1 MSFLVVA
8 PDWLESA
15 ATDLESIRSSLTAAH
30 AAAAVPT
37 TGIAAAGAD
46 EVSAAVAA
54 LFGRFGQEYQTL
66 SAQVSVFHQEFVQA
80 LTSGAGS
87 YLATEAANSS
97 PLQTIEQDLLGV
109 INNVPTGAAASSPLQ
124 AIEQFVVGVING
136 PTTILFGRQLIS
148 TWPSVSLGGKITGGT
163 ATAPLTKYEGT
174 EAIVNA
180 SVGSGAPVP
189 LLVDTGSTG
198 LVIPFQNVGGLF
210 GLLQLPGAFGI
221 PGLPLGFGIGG
232 YTGGIDYL
240 YATYNAPVN
249 FGGGLVTAGTPVDIE
264 FLAFPVTI
272 QSAITNG
279 FTFQSYFAQDGVVG
293 VLGVGPNAGGPGP
306 SIATQALPS
315 GYNGGLLI
323 NENPTTGSPYIQFA
337 NTNPLPPIASPLP
350 GAPITNLDVSI
361 TPPGGTTTMHTG
373 VSSMLDS
380 GGVDGTFPFSAP
392 VGSTVN
398 VYAPDGTTLLYS
410 YTLGQSYS
418 PIVSGGLMNTGAL
431 LFQENPVYID
441 YSPGGVGTTY
451 ID

>member
-109 INNVPTGAAASSPLQ
+109 INNVPTGAAAASPLQ

-240 YATYNAPVN
+240 YATYNAQVN
-249 FGGGLVTAGTPVDIE
+249 FGGGLVTSSTPVNVE
-264 FLAFPVTI
+264 FF
-272 QSAITNG
+272 
-279 FTFQSYFAQDGVVG
+279 
-293 VLGVGPNAGGPGP
+293 
-306 SIATQALPS
+306 
-315 GYNGGLLI
+315 
-323 NENPTTGSPYIQFA
+323 
-337 NTNPLPPIASPLP
+337 
-350 GAPITNLDVSI
+350 
-361 TPPGGTTTMHTG
+361 
-373 VSSMLDS
+373 
-380 GGVDGTFPFSAP
+380 VDKRAVRS
-392 VGSTVN
+392 
-398 VYAPDGTTLLYS
+398 
-410 YTLGQSYS
+410 
-418 PIVSGGLMNTGAL
+418 
-431 LFQENPVYID
+431 
-441 YSPGGVGTTY
+441 
-451 ID
+451 

>member
-1 MSFLVVA
+1 VSFLVVA
-8 PDWLESA
+8 PDWVESA

-30 AAAAVPT
+30 LAAVVPT

-46 EVSAAVAA
+46 EVSAAVAS
-54 LFGRFGQEYQTL
+54 LFGGFGREFQAL
-66 SAQVSVFHQEFVQA
+66 SAQASTFHQEFVQA

-97 PLQTIEQDLLGV
+97 PLKTIEQSLLGA
-109 INNVPTGAAASSPLQ
+109 IQTPTAAASSPLQ

-148 TWPSVSLGGKITGGT
+148 TWPSAPLGGKISGTT

-180 SVGSGAPVP
+180 AVGSGAPVP

-198 LVIPFQNVGGLF
+198 LVIPFQNVGGLL
-210 GLLQLPGAFGI
+210 GVLELGGAFGI
-221 PGLPLGFGIGG
+221 PGLPLGIGLGG

-249 FGGGLVTAGTPVDIE
+249 FGGGLVTARTPVDIE

-306 SIATQALPS
+306 SIATQALPT

-337 NTNPLPPIASPLP
+337 NSNPGTAYATLT
-350 GAPITNLDVSI
+350 GAPITNVDVTVTQGANVSTYNDVS
-361 TPPGGTTTMHTG
+361 TMF
-373 VSSMLDS
+373 DS
-380 GGVDGTFPFSAP
+380 GGVDGTIPFNAP
-392 VGSTVN
+392 TGSVVTVYDPTTNLPIYHYTVGT
-398 VYAPDGTTLLYS
+398 
-410 YTLGQSYS
+410 YS
-418 PIVSGGLMNTGAL
+418 PIASTGLMNTGAAP
-431 LFQENPVYID
+431 FQQNPVYIS

-451 ID
+451 IDEPI

>member
-30 AAAAVPT
+30 VAAAVPT

-46 EVSAAVAA
+46 EVSAAVAS
-54 LFGRFGQEYQTL
+54 LFGGFGQEFQAL
-66 SAQVSVFHQEFVQA
+66 SAQASTFHQEFVQA

-87 YLATEAANSS
+87 YLAAEAANSS
-97 PLQTIEQDLLGV
+97 PLQTIEQSLLGA
-109 INNVPTGAAASSPLQ
+109 IQTPTAAASSPLQ

-148 TWPSVSLGGKITGGT
+148 TWPSVSLGGSISTGK
-163 ATAPLTKYEGT
+163 APLTTFQGT

-249 FGGGLVTAGTPVDIE
+249 FGGGLVTTHPTPVDIE
-264 FLAFPVTI
+264 LVAFPVTI

-279 FTFQSYFAQDGVVG
+279 FTFQSYFAQDGVIG

-306 SIATQALPS
+306 SIATQALPT

-323 NENPTTGSPYIQFA
+323 NETAASPYIQFA
-337 NTNPLPPIASPLP
+337 NTNPLPAVATLP
-350 GAPITNLDVSI
+350 GAPITNLDVQVGAG
-361 TPPGGTTTMHTG
+361 TPQL

-392 VGSTVN
+392 TGTLITVTD
-398 VYAPDGTTLLYS
+398 PTTHAIIYQ

-418 PIVSGGLMNTGAL
+418 PILSSGLMNTGAL
-431 LFQENPVYID
+431 PFQTNPIYID